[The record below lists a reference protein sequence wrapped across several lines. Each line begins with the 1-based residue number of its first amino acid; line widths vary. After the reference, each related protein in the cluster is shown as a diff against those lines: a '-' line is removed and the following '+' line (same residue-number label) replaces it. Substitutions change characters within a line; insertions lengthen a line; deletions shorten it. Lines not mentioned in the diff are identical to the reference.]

1 MNEGIVE
8 GGINVSNAE
17 DKFAFCH
24 LRTERDGVFF
34 FRRLDFLGRL
44 ESRTLGPSSQLELH
58 HPWYSAMLKSEKHHP
73 LCRTRGLE
81 HGGTD
86 NIPFLKVLRN
96 VVQRRV

>member
-34 FRRLDFLGRL
+34 LRRLDFLGGL
-44 ESRTLGPSSQLELH
+44 ERGTLGPIISIGTAPSMVLC
-58 HPWYSAMLKSEKHHP
+58 SA
-73 LCRTRGLE
+73 
-81 HGGTD
+81 
-86 NIPFLKVLRN
+86 
-96 VVQRRV
+96 